1 MSEQACTWEKMFLAI
16 ETVVNISQIIQT
28 VVTLRCIKMSFT
40 VLYAPNSFSNICN
53 CLSSFLMFRSLGKML
68 WGQKLLLP
76 CQVKTCGG
84 NLPPL
89 PPCFHHLWGLICYS
103 MSSWSAKK
111 STICIVHL
119 SIIKV
124 DLGGGQWGI
133 LIFAAFFCQM
143 LPVSEVCRLSVKL
156 VPR

>member
-16 ETVVNISQIIQT
+16 ETVVNISQIIRT
-28 VVTLRCIKMSFT
+28 VVTLRCIIK
-40 VLYAPNSFSNICN
+40 
-53 CLSSFLMFRSLGKML
+53 CLSLFYMLPTVSVISATAFQVSWCSDPLLKCCEGKNYFCHVRSKLVGATCPHCL
-68 WGQKLLLP
+68 HASTTSEAWFVIQCHHDLQK
-76 CQVKTCGG
+76 
-84 NLPPL
+84 N
-89 PPCFHHLWGLICYS
+89 
-103 MSSWSAKK
+103 

-119 SIIKV
+119 SK
-124 DLGGGQWGI
+124 GI

>member
-16 ETVVNISQIIQT
+16 GTVVNISQIIRT
-28 VVTLRCIKMSFT
+28 VVTLRRIKMSFT

-53 CLSSFLMFRSLGKML
+53 CLSSFLMFRSLAKML

-84 NLPPL
+84 CRPHCPHASATSEAWFVIQ
-89 PPCFHHLWGLICYS
+89 CHMIC
-103 MSSWSAKK
+103 KK
-111 STICIVHL
+111 QHNIVHL

-124 DLGGGQWGI
+124 DPGGRDNEG
-133 LIFAAFFCQM
+133 FDYCQM
-143 LPVSEVCRLSVKL
+143 LPVSEVYRLSVKL

>member
-16 ETVVNISQIIQT
+16 GTVVNISQIIQT

-53 CLSSFLMFRSLGKML
+53 CLSSFLMFRSLAKML

-111 STICIVHL
+111 QHNMYSAPIKRDFNFCCIFL
-119 SIIKV
+119 SNV
-124 DLGGGQWGI
+124 TCFRSL
-133 LIFAAFFCQM
+133 
-143 LPVSEVCRLSVKL
+143 
-156 VPR
+156 